1 MKKFKVEVLYSATD
15 LVNFTQCEHR
25 VTMDMVNL
33 ETPMEKAPDSEEL
46 EFIQNRGY
54 DHEHD
59 YVKRLKSESKS
70 LVEISTEDCGRD
82 IASLNSSAADT
93 AEAMKKGAD
102 IIYQAVLRDDC
113 WYGYADFLRRVSKS
127 SILGNY

>member
-1 MKKFKVEVLYSATD
+1 MKIYNTKIFYSATD

-25 VTMDMVNL
+25 TTMDMINL

-59 YVKRLKSESKS
+59 YVKQLK
-70 LVEISTEDCGRD
+70 GR
-82 IASLNSSAADT
+82 A
-93 AEAMKKGAD
+93 
-102 IIYQAVLRDDC
+102 
-113 WYGYADFLRRVSKS
+113 
-127 SILGNY
+127 